1 MDRSEKQSALPKPR
15 HSTYA
20 CLRKPI
26 IPYVSEVGDDADVLA
41 KAAAVFLHVEELT
54 HLEAAVEPFRK
65 DPLKRVALML
75 HLDLVR
81 GLAREDAAL
90 KHVSSLG
97 RVDGII
103 TVHHHLVTPARR
115 LGLLTIMRLFLQD
128 SRSIDRGLA
137 IIERASPDAVEL
149 LPSVAAIQVAERFR
163 RLRCP
168 KIAGGLV
175 YKLSVVQ
182 EALDSGCESVSTS
195 DRELWQFNAR
205 GRPPASERNTSEQD
219 AGGSG

>member
-1 MDRSEKQSALPKPR
+1 MERDEKRALRQKPR
-15 HSTYA
+15 RSIHA

-26 IPYVSEVGDDADVLA
+26 IPYVSEVGDDADLLS

-54 HLEAAVEPFRK
+54 HLDAAIEPFRK
-65 DPLKRVALML
+65 NPLKQVALML

-81 GLAREDAAL
+81 GLAREEAAL
-90 KHVSSLG
+90 KHVVSLG
-97 RVDGII
+97 RIDGII
-103 TVHHHLVTPARR
+103 SVHHHLVTPARR

-128 SRSIDRGLA
+128 SRSIERGLG

-149 LPSVAAIQVAERFR
+149 LPSVAAIQVADRFR
-163 RLRCP
+163 RLPCP

-175 YKLSVVQ
+175 YKLSMVQ

-195 DRELWQFNAR
+195 DRELWQFNVQ
-205 GRPPASERNTSEQD
+205 GGG
-219 AGGSG
+219 AGKRHDGSADRSKS